1 LRDQL
6 KKTGG
11 FAMRY
16 TALFA
21 ISIGGLLASSSFGAL
36 VVSLTR
42 GTSANAP
49 GFDVVYLTA
58 RNDSG
63 PTALQAQSVTFTTY
77 NPDTGSTGP
86 DVLQFPE
93 GDEFGGVG
101 TGASAS
107 AIASRS
113 APSGTYAFIP
123 SATNVATTPGRPTDY
138 STPWRAFSAQSF
150 RTSSAFSTTAAAG
163 LIIGAAVVPIGQ
175 TVWVSGSV
183 NSTLDPANSVN
194 FDLPTVIDPFA
205 PPTIVSNTGAS
216 VVFGPVTSTPLPF
229 SGTVVVSDPDA
240 ADTVALALG
249 TLPSNVSGVTITPSG
264 QNPNGTV
271 FTVSGMVSYV
281 GNGPTVIPIIAS
293 DNSPVSSD
301 TAGTFV
307 INVTPEPASLSAL
320 ALSSLLMGR
329 RRK

>member
-1 LRDQL
+1 
-6 KKTGG
+6 
-11 FAMRY
+11 MRH

-21 ISIGGLLASSSFGAL
+21 AAIGGLLASSSFGAL
-36 VVSLTR
+36 IVSISR

-150 RTSSAFSTTAAAG
+150 RTSSAFSTTAPAG
-163 LIIGAAVVPIGQ
+163 LIIGAAVVPTGQ
-175 TVWVSGSV
+175 SVWANGSV
-183 NSTLDPANSVN
+183 NPTLDTANSVN
-194 FDLPTVIDPFA
+194 FDLFDG
-205 PPTIVSNTGAS
+205 PPTDNVAPTIGANS
-216 VVFGPVTSTPLPF
+216 GANVVFGAVTSVPLPF
-229 SGTVVVSDPDA
+229 SGTVVVSDADA

-249 TLPSNVSGVTITPSG
+249 TLPANVSGVTITPSG

-271 FTVSGMVSYV
+271 FTVSGLVSYV
-281 GNGPTVIPIIAS
+281 GNGPTVIPIVAS
-293 DNSPVSSD
+293 DNSSLSAD
-301 TAGTFV
+301 TNGTFV